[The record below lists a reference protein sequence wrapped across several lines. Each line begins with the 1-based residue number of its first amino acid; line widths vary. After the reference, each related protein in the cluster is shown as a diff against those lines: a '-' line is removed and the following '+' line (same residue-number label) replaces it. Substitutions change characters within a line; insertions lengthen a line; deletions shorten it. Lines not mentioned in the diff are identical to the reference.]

1 MFSDHHLT
9 AHQFMED
16 GISPSSTEGTE
27 DLKLQGQACIGGA
40 IHSHMIQTSYTIFTD
55 MEKNY

>member
-1 MFSDHHLT
+1 
-9 AHQFMED
+9 MED